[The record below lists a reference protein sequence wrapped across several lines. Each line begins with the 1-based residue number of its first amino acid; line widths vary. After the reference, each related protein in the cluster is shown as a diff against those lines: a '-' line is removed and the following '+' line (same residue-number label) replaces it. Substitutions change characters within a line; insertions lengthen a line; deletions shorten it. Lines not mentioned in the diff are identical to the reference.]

1 MPRPLPVTL
10 VAGFLGAGKT
20 SLLHHLVT
28 EHTGG
33 HLALLVEKTGEL
45 GVDACALRGLGGA
58 MGRSNDRVDEFST
71 AGQFQALLREIAQD
85 GRQER
90 VLVEVDG
97 LTQASYWARLLRED
111 QVGGATVEQIVV
123 VVDLLDF
130 HRGAVASDSNP
141 AARALRDFSCAPIAG
156 ATLLVLNKCD
166 LLGDDE
172 RAAATRQLRA
182 MNPDARI
189 IETAYGEIPPAEI
202 LRPAPAGLVSA
213 VLNSTASQEDFPPET
228 PVFESVV
235 YRAFRPFHPQ
245 RFWDWF
251 EASHPGLLR
260 VKGLVWLATRNLLVG
275 GVSRTAWQN
284 GCGAA
289 GVWWAALPR
298 EEWPS
303 EPEALMEMQQNWREP
318 YGDRRQ
324 ELVLV
329 GARGP
334 TADAARKLN
343 LCLLSDAEFA
353 LPDWRGLPDPFPVW
367 DLDAEG

>member
-1 MPRPLPVTL
+1 MPRSLPVTL

-45 GVDACALRGLGGA
+45 NFDVRAMGGLCGA
-58 MGRSNDRVDEFST
+58 MGRTNDLVGEFSSGEELRVQVRD
-71 AGQFQALLREIAQD
+71 AALG
-85 GRQER
+85 GRHER
-90 VLVEVDG
+90 VLVEISG
-97 LTQASYWARLLRED
+97 LTQASHWVRALREGD
-111 QVGGATVEQIVV
+111 LGGDALEQVIV

-130 HRGAVASDSNP
+130 HRSMTTPSATGAVS
-141 AARALRDFSCAPIAG
+141 ALRDFQRVQIES

-166 LLGDDE
+166 LAGDTE
-172 RAAATRQLRA
+172 REASTRLLRT
-182 MNPDARI
+182 MNPRARI
-189 IETAYGEIPPAEI
+189 IETAYGEVPAGEI
-202 LRPAPAGLVSA
+202 FRPAPGGFQYEVSDA
-213 VLNSTASQEDFPPET
+213 PTNSTPEMPP
-228 PVFESVV
+228 FESVV

-251 EASHPGLLR
+251 NAPHAGLFR
-260 VKGLVWLATRNLLVG
+260 VKGLTWLATRNLLVG
-275 GVSRTAWQN
+275 GISRTAWQN

-303 EPEALMEMQQNWREP
+303 DPEVLMQMQENWREP

-324 ELVLV
+324 ELVLI
-329 GARGP
+329 GERGP
-334 TADAARKLN
+334 TSNAARLLN
-343 LCLLSDAEFA
+343 LCLLSEAEFA
-353 LPDWRGLPDPFPVW
+353 QADWRGLPDPFPAW
-367 DLDAEG
+367 DLDAES